1 MRWVGLGADIFL
13 AGFGVWQ
20 LLIAYRVV
28 GKPPGADEKFDAWH
42 RQWAGSLKLLG
53 WGLVV
58 LTGLTLV
65 GALLW

>member
-1 MRWVGLGADIFL
+1 MRWVSLGADILL

-42 RQWAGSLKLLG
+42 RQWAGSLKLVG

-58 LTGLTLV
+58 LTGLSLV